1 MRYSEFEIVLQ
12 EVPGEVTLCFTITGC
27 KLACDG
33 CHSPYLW
40 KEGSGDELTVNVFN
54 NVINRYKNLL
64 SCILFMGGEWH
75 KEELIEFLKIARE
88 RGLKT
93 CLYTGLEDVDDDIKS
108 NLNFL
113 KIGSWNKNLGGLK
126 NIETNQKFIN
136 VETGENL
143 NYLFI
148 KKKEA

>member
-40 KEGSGDELTVNVFN
+40 KDGSGEELNSVVFN
-54 NVINRYKNLL
+54 NLIDRYENLI
-64 SCILFMGGEWH
+64 SCVLFMGGEWH
-75 KEELIEFLKIARE
+75 KEELLVFLRIARE

-93 CLYTGLEDVDDDIKS
+93 CLYTGLEDVEDDIKH
-108 NLNFL
+108 NLDYL
-113 KIGSWNKNLGGLK
+113 KIGPWNKALGGLK
-126 NIETNQKFIN
+126 SIETNQRFIN
-136 VETGENL
+136 VKTGENL
-143 NYLFI
+143 NYVFN

>member
-40 KEGSGDELTVNVFN
+40 KENSGKELSYTVFN
-54 NVINRYKNLL
+54 NIINRYDKLI

-75 KEELIEFLKIARE
+75 QEELVEFLQIAKDK
-88 RGLKT
+88 GLKT
-93 CLYTGLEDVDDDIKS
+93 CLYTGLEDVGDEIKK
-108 NLNFL
+108 NLDFL
-113 KIGSWNKNLGGLK
+113 KVGFWDKNLGGLK
-126 NIETNQKFIN
+126 SKKTNQRFIK
-136 VETGENL
+136 VDTGENL
-143 NYLFI
+143 NYLFQ
-148 KKKEA
+148 K